1 MQILGKWTK
10 DPQVVKEG
18 VKEFY
23 KNRLTTTL
31 ELGVRLDNIQF
42 QQISKEDNY
51 MLINRFEETE
61 IKAAVQEC
69 GSSKSLG
76 Q

>member
-61 IKAAVQEC
+61 IKAAV
-69 GSSKSLG
+69 
-76 Q
+76 